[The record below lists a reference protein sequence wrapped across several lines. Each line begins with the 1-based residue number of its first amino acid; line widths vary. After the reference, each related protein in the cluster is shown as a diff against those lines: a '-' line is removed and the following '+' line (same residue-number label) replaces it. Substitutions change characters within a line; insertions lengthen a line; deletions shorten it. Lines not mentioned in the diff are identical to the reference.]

1 MKIYTLSDQDV
12 GAREFKK
19 RPKMVLGLRVSKSI
33 FVLSSYRARRDK
45 NWYIDFTMGQ
55 NVVFGD
61 YWRKYENLTELVEIL
76 KEKKKEK

>member
-1 MKIYTLSDQDV
+1 MKVYTLSDQDV
-12 GAREFKK
+12 GVKEFKK

-45 NWYIDFTMGQ
+45 NWYIDFTVGQ